1 MRRLL
6 LVVLIVVQFS
16 CAKRNSFE
24 HEVFELDSII
34 VDNSV
39 IEIVGYRRNIKSFR
53 TSILEDSTGI
63 YNKIINHSCYHIV
76 ECHIIDS
83 FYYELGCDE
92 MIRIYRNEHWPWSVI
107 DEENHWSSHMSLRFL
122 YWTLKNGYNVS
133 SDCET
138 GSYIIE

>member
-6 LVVLIVVQFS
+6 FVVLIVVQFS

-53 TSILEDSTGI
+53 TSILEDLTGI
-63 YNKIINHSCYHIV
+63 
-76 ECHIIDS
+76 
-83 FYYELGCDE
+83 
-92 MIRIYRNEHWPWSVI
+92 
-107 DEENHWSSHMSLRFL
+107 
-122 YWTLKNGYNVS
+122 
-133 SDCET
+133 
-138 GSYIIE
+138 